1 MEQLPYYLIKVSI
14 ATAVFYGTYYWLFRT
29 RKQFVFN
36 RIYLA
41 GSFLAAFIIPLITF
55 STTSQLSKATNF
67 LTGDLDA
74 DVIVS
79 ATTGIELDSSIGIT
93 TILLCLY
100 GCGVFFLL
108 VELIYGYIAAVGIRK
123 SCTEQFI
130 GDMQV
135 LVSEENNR
143 AFTFLD
149 KIIIGKNL
157 LDNPS
162 MEMVLNHEAV
172 HSRERHF
179 FDILLAELFLAFQWF
194 NPFAWLHVEAIRNN
208 LEFRA
213 DDVVIQAS
221 DKKKYQLTMLGM
233 SLNSIDS
240 TLYTALNSSNLKKR
254 IVMMNSNNKNQFSLL
269 TRLAIIPV
277 FALLIACLSTQK
289 PAQIS
294 DNVSNG
300 EQLTQLSTGLQ
311 ENPSQPVNSIEEIS
325 KHFQKNLKYPL
336 EARSAHLIGTVR
348 IYARVNPDGSIQE
361 VLDVKPKEEFLEFD
375 EVVIIAY
382 LNEEG
387 KKLRKTK
394 SYRHESLL
402 AEGRRVVEMLP
413 KLEIPEFQGNLIQFN
428 FKYDLRQA
436 IR

>member
-1 MEQLPYYLIKVSI
+1 MEQFLYYLIKVSI
-14 ATAVFYGTYYWLFRT
+14 ATSAFYATYYFLFRT
-29 RKQFVFN
+29 RKQFIFN
-36 RIYLA
+36 RFFLA

-67 LTGDLDA
+67 LTGNLDA

-79 ATTGIELDSSIGIT
+79 ATTVTESDSSIGIT
-93 TILLCLY
+93 TILFCLY
-100 GCGVFFLL
+100 GFGVFFLL
-108 VELIYGYIAAVGIRK
+108 VQLIYGYIAAVGIRE
-123 SCTEQFI
+123 SCTKQSI

-135 LVSEENNR
+135 LISEENNR

-179 FDILLAELFLAFQWF
+179 FDIILAELLLAFQWF
-194 NPFAWLHVEAIRNN
+194 NPLAWLHVEAIRNN

-221 DKKKYQLTMLGM
+221 NKKEYQLTMLGM
-233 SLNSIDS
+233 SLNSINS
-240 TLYTALNSSNLKKR
+240 TLFTALNSSNLKKR
-254 IVMMNSNNKNQFSLL
+254 IVMMNSKNKNQFSVL

-277 FALLIACLSTQK
+277 IALLLVSLSGK
-289 PAQIS
+289 KAIIVNES
-294 DNVSNG
+294 DAAVLNEMG
-300 EQLTQLSTGLQ
+300 EKQTD
-311 ENPSQPVNSIEEIS
+311 PINSREKIS
-325 KHFQKNLKYPL
+325 KHLQKNITYPF
-336 EARSAHLIGTVR
+336 EARSAHPIGTVR

-361 VLDVKPKEEFLEFD
+361 VFDVKPKEEFLEFD
-375 EVVIIAY
+375 EIVIIAY

-387 KKLRKTK
+387 KKHRKTK
-394 SYRHESLL
+394 SYRHQPLL
-402 AEGRRVVEMLP
+402 AEGRRVVESLP
-413 KLEIPEFQGNLIQFN
+413 KLEIPELQGKLIQFN
-428 FKYDLRQA
+428 FKYNLVQSQQ
-436 IR
+436 